1 MKRMGTNNAFST
13 EVSVRGMENI
23 LGLFFSSSLL
33 NSAHTSQISDI
44 YLYLR
49 KFVGFGGS
57 KC

>member
-44 YLYLR
+44 
-49 KFVGFGGS
+49 
-57 KC
+57 